1 MLAVE
6 SYLDLLSGVLRIR
19 ENKLPKTGRYIL
31 AQYDDESIVVYQ
43 AYRSVI
49 GLFAASHNYF
59 GGEFS
64 ARSHELD

>member
-1 MLAVE
+1 MNSFKMLAVE
-6 SYLDLLSGVLRIR
+6 SDLDR

-31 AQYDDESIVVYQ
+31 AQYDNESIVVYQ
-43 AYRSVI
+43 AYRPAI